1 VVDQVRCGLRHA
13 PRTAASGEALSNTAE
28 LGQNDNQSSG
38 TRQSTETP
46 CDGAVEKGNVLSTE
60 TRALLEATEQPVL
73 WLGMAGFAPAQRA
86 SLEASLASSTGSS
99 RWRISSFGD
108 ADGWWVNGAK
118 ASRLPG
124 GTLKVAAGL
133 PTERALKLDLS
144 EVNRP
149 LAFAKP
155 IASPEIE
162 PLCTFDPDSQPSIL
176 ASLLQFE
183 NWLRPVR
190 AQFVLGALLIQRNSQ
205 ERRGVYHLIHRG
217 VLIAVLDFQ
226 EGQVALLPGVH
237 PGDLWL
243 GEWDKRPHG
252 AAQPPGNFER
262 YSTTQ
267 LAWAYVCRTD
277 RDMLPGRY
285 RTDTVYYRHVPRVPL
300 RWLGDSQMVL
310 LRELST
316 EWGTLDNLIQRTGL
330 PVRQIE
336 HDLACL
342 YYAGSITTTPANAA
356 APQRDDSHGNSLGPG
371 EDSLL
376 ERAHAQ
382 SALMT
387 LPLRLDHDAQ
397 QGR

>member
-1 VVDQVRCGLRHA
+1 
-13 PRTAASGEALSNTAE
+13 
-28 LGQNDNQSSG
+28 
-38 TRQSTETP
+38 
-46 CDGAVEKGNVLSTE
+46 
-60 TRALLEATEQPVL
+60 
-73 WLGMAGFAPAQRA
+73 M
-86 SLEASLASSTGSS
+86 
-99 RWRISSFGD
+99 
-108 ADGWWVNGAK
+108 NGAK
-118 ASRLPG
+118 AGLVSG

-144 EVNRP
+144 QVNRP

-155 IASPEIE
+155 MASKEID
-162 PLCTFDPDSQPSIL
+162 PLCVFDPASQHSIV
-176 ASLLQFE
+176 ATLLQFE

-190 AQFVLGALLIQRNSQ
+190 AQFVLGALLIQRNSR
-205 ERRGVYHLIHRG
+205 ERRGIYHLMHRG

-226 EGQVALLPGVH
+226 EGQVAVLPGIH
-237 PGDLWL
+237 PADLWL
-243 GEWDKRPHG
+243 GEWDKRPPG
-252 AAQPPGNFER
+252 AAQPPASFER

-277 RDMLPGRY
+277 RDMLPARY

-316 EWGTLDNLIQRTGL
+316 EAGTLESLGQRTGL
-330 PVRQIE
+330 ALKQIE

-356 APQRDDSHGNSLGPG
+356 APLGQREDSQESSLKPG

-387 LPLRLDHDAQ
+387 LPLLLDQTAL
-397 QGR
+397 GG